1 MLQIK
6 IALITGNIDA
16 PSPMFER
23 LFDPSFSVLGTGGRC
38 GLVRAYFSNAA
49 YNPYHTLVSFSSRLR
64 YRTHDDVRVAAGEL
78 PYRSEVGCARHSR
91 NGRHGLA
98 NLRSSDAFSG
108 IKYFW
113 T

>member
-1 MLQIK
+1 MR
-6 IALITGNIDA
+6 LI
-16 PSPMFER
+16 PMFET
-23 LFDPSFSVLGTGGRC
+23 LFDPSFSVLGSGGWR
-38 GLVRAYFSNAA
+38 GLARAYFSSAA
-49 YNPYHTLVSFSSRLR
+49 YNPYRALVSFSSGLR

-91 NGRHGLA
+91 NGRHGPA